1 MCIVSGS
8 LFQPPLHR
16 TMISDLRFAL
26 RSLFKT
32 PGFTLLAVLSLALAI
47 GVNSGVY
54 AIVRGVLF
62 RPMTADGST
71 QVVSVFNG
79 IPDADR
85 EYRPFSYSEYQALSQ
100 SNAVFSEL
108 SAMELTMAGLEYENT
123 LRRSMSFVVTDSY
136 FRVYGGTP
144 ALGRLFDAE
153 ESKPGSGS
161 LVTVLSHGLWQRLGG
176 RGDLIGTKLR
186 INGQLFTVVGVM
198 PKGFSGGNAIIG
210 PELWLPLGAR
220 DLLQPQGSEG
230 DRPRLLSD
238 PGTQVLMLTGRLKP
252 GLSLQTATPL
262 LVPLNGRFN
271 AVRADASSRVRALE
285 LTPLSR
291 FSLSTA
297 PAREDSVGTIALMLL
312 SLAGIVLLVAC
323 INLANMILARNAGRV
338 REFAIRFAVGAS
350 RWAIIRLLM
359 LEGLLLA
366 LSGGALGLWFS
377 FWGNS
382 LLMASLTEVLSTLHI
397 GLVLDLTPDAN
408 VVFAT
413 LAFCSLATVLFGLVP
428 ALRASHF
435 DVSIDLKP
443 GAGDGSAPGKLSSL
457 LGLRH
462 LLIMGQIALSLALI
476 FAAGLFFRGAL
487 SAKRV
492 SAGFEQNG
500 VLVAEFDHS
509 LTKASANERLLASFA
524 ALEQARSLPGAQK
537 AALTSLVPFSGIS
550 TELSG
555 SAQDGAKDGKGNP
568 RAFSCTYAAV
578 SAEYFEALGVKL
590 LGGRPFAEAE
600 ARDPQARG
608 IVIIDENLAHSLF
621 GEENALGRRLRLG
634 QSEPDGKVI
643 EPEIVG
649 VVASFRND
657 IFSNDNKGRIFLP
670 FARGTSP
677 AFKSVNFGSTS
688 YLHVRLDRK
697 DRASS
702 VAASQSLFGVLR
714 RMDAEFPL
722 LTVMPLEELVAR
734 DIGFWIARLGAII
747 FGVFGGI
754 ALLLALVGVYGVKAY
769 LVSRR
774 TREIGIRMAIGATKT
789 DILRMVMKQGSVH
802 LAVGLSVGLLL
813 ALALGKILASAL
825 YRVSP
830 ADPVSLFVAV
840 SSLCLATCLA
850 TWFPAIRAARVNP
863 NEALRND

>member
-54 AIVRGVLF
+54 AIVRGVLL
-62 RPMTADGST
+62 RPMTADGSG

-79 IPDADR
+79 IPAANR
-85 EYRPFSYSEYQALSQ
+85 EYRPFSYAEYQALSQ
-100 SNAVFSEL
+100 SNAVFSDL
-108 SAMELTMAGLEYENT
+108 SAMELTMAGLEHENT

-136 FRVYGGTP
+136 FRVYGGRP
-144 ALGRLFDAE
+144 ALGRTFDAE

-176 RGDLIGTKLR
+176 RAEMVGAKLR
-186 INGQLFTVVGVM
+186 INSQLFTVIGIM
-198 PKGFSGGNAIIG
+198 PEGFSGGNAIIG

-220 DLLQPQGSEG
+220 DLLQPKGSEAE
-230 DRPRLLSD
+230 RARLLSD
-238 PGTQVLMLTGRLKP
+238 PGTCVLMLMGRLKP
-252 GLSLQTATPL
+252 GVSLQTAAPL
-262 LVPLNGRFN
+262 LAPLNERFN
-271 AVRADASSRVRALE
+271 AVRSDASSRPRALE

-297 PAREDSVGTIALMLL
+297 PARDDSVGTISLMLL
-312 SLAGIVLLVAC
+312 GIAGVVLLVAC

-350 RWAIIRLLM
+350 RGAIIRLLM

-366 LSGGALGLWFS
+366 LAGGVLGLWFS

-382 LLMASLTEVLSTLHI
+382 LLMASFTEVLSTLHI
-397 GLVLDLTPDAN
+397 ALVLDLTPDAN

-413 LAFCSLATVLFGLVP
+413 LVFCSLATVLFGLVP

-435 DVSIDLKP
+435 DVSSDLKP

-457 LGLRH
+457 LSLRH

-476 FAAGLFFRGAL
+476 FASGLFFRGAL
-487 SAKRV
+487 SARRV
-492 SAGFEQNG
+492 SSGFEQNG
-500 VLVAEFDHS
+500 VLVAEFDHA
-509 LTKASANERLLASFA
+509 LTLSSSNERLLASFA
-524 ALEQARSLPGAQK
+524 ALDQARSLPGAQK
-537 AALTSLVPFSGIS
+537 VALTSLVPFSGIS
-550 TELSG
+550 TEVSA
-555 SAQDGAKDGKGNP
+555 SAQDGAKDAKGNP

-578 SAEYFEALGVKL
+578 SAEYFEALGVRL
-590 LGGRPFAEAE
+590 LGGRAFAEAE

-608 IVIIDENLAHSLF
+608 VVIIDENLAHSLF
-621 GEENALGRRLRLG
+621 GEASPLGRRLHLD
-634 QSEPDGKVI
+634 QSEPDGKAI

-657 IFSNDNKGRIFLP
+657 IFSEDNKGRLFLP

-677 AFKSVNFGSTS
+677 VFKSVNFGSTS
-688 YLHVRLDRK
+688 YLHVKLDRN
-697 DRASS
+697 DRASAL
-702 VAASQSLFGVLR
+702 VASQNLFGSLH

-722 LTVMPLEELVAR
+722 LAVTPLEDVVSR
-734 DIGFWIARLGAII
+734 DIGFWIARLGAIL

-789 DILRMVMKQGSVH
+789 DILRMVMRQGSVH
-802 LAVGLSVGLLL
+802 LAVGISVGLLL
-813 ALALGKILASAL
+813 ALGLGKVLASAL

-830 ADPVSLFVAV
+830 TDPVSLLVAV
-840 SSLCLATCLA
+840 CSLCLATVLA
-850 TWFPAIRAARVNP
+850 TWLPAMRAARVNP
-863 NEALRND
+863 TEALRND